1 MLWKKGACPKTKG
14 SGSSEKVAIQLTPL
28 NSQYKIVA
36 IYFCYAKQKIQT
48 QTKNH
53 E

>member
-1 MLWKKGACPKTKG
+1 MLWKKGACTKTKG
-14 SGSSEKVAIQLTPL
+14 LGSSKNMAIQLTPF

-36 IYFCYAKQKIQT
+36 IYISYVKQKIQT
-48 QTKNH
+48 QTKNR